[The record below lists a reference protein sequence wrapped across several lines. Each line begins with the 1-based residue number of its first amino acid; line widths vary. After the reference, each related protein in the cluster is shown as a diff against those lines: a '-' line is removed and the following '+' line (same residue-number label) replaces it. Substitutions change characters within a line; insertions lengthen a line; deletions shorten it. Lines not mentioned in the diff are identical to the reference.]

1 MCPLRRLEPVASP
14 SIADGDLV
22 RRAVAGD
29 AWAEDAL
36 YRRHARPIAGLVAR
50 LLGSKQDAED
60 VVHDAFVHAFQ
71 KLDRLREPDAF
82 RGWLSRI
89 AITQVR
95 RVIRRRR
102 LARSLGL
109 LPLGDDA
116 ALEQLA
122 SSAVSPEVRAEL
134 AVVDGIL
141 RRLPTNDRIAW
152 MLRVVEGHRLEE
164 VAELSGCSLATAKRR
179 IAAAQK
185 RMNAVLD
192 VQLDDGRLEDG
203 S

>member
-1 MCPLRRLEPVASP
+1 M
-14 SIADGDLV
+14 
-22 RRAVAGD
+22 
-29 AWAEDAL
+29 
-36 YRRHARPIAGLVAR
+36 
-50 LLGSKQDAED
+50 
-60 VVHDAFVHAFQ
+60 
-71 KLDRLREPDAF
+71 
-82 RGWLSRI
+82 
-89 AITQVR
+89 
-95 RVIRRRR
+95 IRRRR

-122 SSAVSPEVRAEL
+122 SSVVSPEVRAEL

-203 S
+203 P

>member
-1 MCPLRRLEPVASP
+1 MRALRTAEPRVTP

-22 RRAVAGD
+22 RRALDGD
-29 AWAEDAL
+29 RWAEDAL
-36 YRRHARPIAGLVAR
+36 YRRHARPIAGLVTR
-50 LLGSKQDAED
+50 LLGSRQDVED
-60 VVHDAFVHAFQ
+60 VVHDAFVHAFS

-82 RGWLSRI
+82 RGWLGRI

-102 LARSLGL
+102 LARTLGL
-109 LPLGDDA
+109 LPHEDDG

-122 SSAVSPEVRAEL
+122 GKAVPPEVRAEL

-141 RRLPTNDRIAW
+141 RRLPADQRIAW
-152 MLRVVEGHRLEE
+152 MLRVVEGHRLED
-164 VAELSGCSLATAKRR
+164 VAELAGCSLATAKRR

-185 RMNAVLD
+185 KMDAVID
-192 VQLDDGRLEDG
+192 VSLEEGR
-203 S
+203 

>member
-1 MCPLRRLEPVASP
+1 M
-14 SIADGDLV
+14 

-122 SSAVSPEVRAEL
+122 SSVVSPEVRAEL

-203 S
+203 P